1 MSDMNHPGNGIIS
14 FSIVTPVYN
23 CGEQTAE
30 LLESLTRQTYR
41 NFEIILIEDGSGDS
55 QEIAEKYRNKLRLQ
69 YYYLKNSGVSHRR
82 NYGISNA
89 RSSFFIFFD
98 SDCIIPEDYFEKL
111 DHLCKEKHFD
121 AFGGKDAALKNFTPF
136 QQAVNYAMTSFL
148 TTGGIRGSKKKIDKF
163 YPRSFNM
170 GFSREVFQETGG
182 FPEDITP
189 PGEDMILSIRI
200 YEKGF
205 KVESCPDLFVYHKRK
220 TSFKRFFR
228 QIYSFAYV
236 RLKISF
242 LYPDTFKLF
251 YLLPVFFTLYCLLT
265 VVFAPLISGLLFFP
279 LFLYSLLVF
288 TDAWIKT
295 GKLQIAILSVGT
307 SFTQF
312 WAYGSGFF
320 ISLCNKILKK
330 KHR

>member
-1 MSDMNHPGNGIIS
+1 MREINNPVSTTIS
-14 FSIVTPVYN
+14 FSVITPVYN
-23 CGEQTAE
+23 CGNQTAE
-30 LLESLTRQTYR
+30 LLESLSRQTFR
-41 NFEIILIEDGSGDS
+41 NFEIILVEDGKGDS
-55 QEIAEKYRNKLRLQ
+55 FEVAEEYQDKLILQ

-82 NYGISNA
+82 NYGITKA
-89 RSSFFIFFD
+89 RSSFYLFFD
-98 SDCIIPEDYFEKL
+98 SDCIIPEDYFGKL
-111 DHLCKEKHFD
+111 QHLYNKFHFD
-121 AFGGKDAALKNFTPF
+121 AFGGKDAALKSFTPF

-170 GFSREVFQETGG
+170 GFSREVFQRTGG

-200 YEKGF
+200 YENGF

-220 TSFKRFFR
+220 TSFRRFFR

-242 LYPDTFKLF
+242 MYPDTFKLF
-251 YLLPVFFTLYCLLT
+251 YLLPVFFTFYCLLAL
-265 VVFAPLISGLLFFP
+265 VFAPFISGLLFFP

-288 TDAWIKT
+288 ADSWIKT

-307 SFTQF
+307 SFMQF

-320 ISLCNKILKK
+320 ISLYNKILKK
-330 KHR
+330 EHK